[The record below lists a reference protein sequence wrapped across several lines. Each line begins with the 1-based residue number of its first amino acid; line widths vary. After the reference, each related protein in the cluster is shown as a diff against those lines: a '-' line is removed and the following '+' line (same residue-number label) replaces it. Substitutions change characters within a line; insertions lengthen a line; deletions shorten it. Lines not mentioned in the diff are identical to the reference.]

1 MYSSIHNYDVDYT
14 ECEAYTYFDK
24 NQEKTAHTNL
34 AEFKTQLKNN
44 RLKLLESPLEGK
56 KCTDLWNEWKDK
68 PERPEPPTCVCLA
81 DIDVT
86 EDIKNTSYI
95 YYKLGNF
102 YQNHRRM
109 LRSRDNNQLLAL
121 DVESVKNPDESCYV
135 NKNRGD
141 QAGLS
146 KFTVINF
153 VSYKVVT
160 PLINME
166 PGKETRFSMRLF
178 SKLNV

>member
-1 MYSSIHNYDVDYT
+1 MISSIQNYDVDYT
-14 ECEAYTYFDK
+14 ECKAYTYFDK
-24 NQEKTAHTNL
+24 SQEESAHTSL
-34 AEFKTQLKNN
+34 AEFKTHLKNN
-44 RLKLLESPLEGK
+44 RQELIDKNLE
-56 KCTDLWNEWKDK
+56 KCTDLWDEWKSPTGTGTWGK
-68 PERPEPPTCVCLA
+68 PEPPTCVCLA

-86 EDIKNTSYI
+86 EAIEKTSYV

-146 KFTVINF
+146 TFIAIFFRF
-153 VSYKVVT
+153 V
-160 PLINME
+160 
-166 PGKETRFSMRLF
+166 F
-178 SKLNV
+178 NVALT